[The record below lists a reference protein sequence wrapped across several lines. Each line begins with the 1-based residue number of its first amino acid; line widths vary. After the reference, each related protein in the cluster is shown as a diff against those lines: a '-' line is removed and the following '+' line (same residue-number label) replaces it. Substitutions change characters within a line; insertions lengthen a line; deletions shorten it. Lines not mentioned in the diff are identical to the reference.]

1 MLRKVRRTFYRSRFW
16 ILNSISINRRYETRN
31 TRHNQQEINL
41 NTDDIARLAVGA
53 GLDIKALDPT
63 VLDLRGLSSVA
74 EYFVIMTGTSDK
86 HVQSVAENIMDAFK
100 TLGYPR
106 LGEEGLKEGKWVL
119 LDYGEVVVHVFL
131 QAIREYY
138 DIERLWIDA
147 PMLEIEYE
155 GEPLN

>member
-1 MLRKVRRTFYRSRFW
+1 M
-16 ILNSISINRRYETRN
+16 ETS
-31 TRHNQQEINL
+31 
-41 NTDDIARLAVGA
+41 DIARLAVGA
-53 GLDIKALDPT
+53 GLDKKALDPS

-86 HVQSVAENIMDAFK
+86 HVQAVAENVMDAFK
-100 TLGYPR
+100 TLGYQI

-119 LDYGEVVVHVFL
+119 LDYGEVIVHVFL
-131 QAIREYY
+131 QPVREYY

-147 PMLEIEYE
+147 PMLEVESE

>member
-1 MLRKVRRTFYRSRFW
+1 MES
-16 ILNSISINRRYETRN
+16 S
-31 TRHNQQEINL
+31 
-41 NTDDIARLAVGA
+41 DIARLAVGA
-53 GLDIKALDPT
+53 GLDIKALNPT

-74 EYFVIMTGTSDK
+74 EYFVIMTGTSDR

-100 TLGYPR
+100 ALGYPR

>member
-1 MLRKVRRTFYRSRFW
+1 M
-16 ILNSISINRRYETRN
+16 ETS
-31 TRHNQQEINL
+31 
-41 NTDDIARLAVGA
+41 DMARLAVGA
-53 GLDIKALDPT
+53 GLDKKALDPA
-63 VLDLRGLSSVA
+63 VIDLRGLSSVA

-86 HVQSVAENIMDAFK
+86 HVQAVAGNVMDAFK
-100 TLGYPR
+100 ALGYSR
-106 LGEEGLKEGKWVL
+106 LGEEGFKEGKWIL

-147 PMLEIEYE
+147 PMLEIESE